1 MFIIHKEIYNTRGD
15 MTDHENICLFGE
27 WAAAQEYMEMQRS
40 KYAVSDRDIDI
51 ENTGAG
57 FIVSF
62 KDGLQR
68 QFHYKCER
76 IMRVDKEEE

>member
-1 MFIIHKEIYNTRGD
+1 MYIISKEVYNTKGD
-15 MTDHENICLFGE
+15 MTDHENICVYKD
-27 WAAAQEYMEMQRS
+27 WDSAKVYMEIQRS
-40 KYAVSDRDIDI
+40 KFLVSSRDADL

-62 KDGLQR
+62 KDGLKR

-76 IMRVDKEEE
+76 IMVR